1 MTSNK
6 TKNGT
11 SNKIFSRSDS
21 VNGRTFATC
30 LRLFGICAQL
40 MACDAAATV
49 AEYHPH
55 ESQIEDYV
63 MVSTQQ

>member
-6 TKNGT
+6 TTNRT
-11 SNKIFSRSDS
+11 SNKIFSRSDA
-21 VNGRTFATC
+21 VNRRTFLTC

-40 MACDAAATV
+40 MACDAAVTV

-63 MVSTQQ
+63 MVSTQH

>member
-21 VNGRTFATC
+21 VNQRTFATC
-30 LRLFGICAQL
+30 LRLFGICVQL

-49 AEYHPH
+49 AEYHSDASH
-55 ESQIEDYV
+55 IEDYV
-63 MVSTQQ
+63 MVSAQQ